1 MERFAIEKLD
11 DARRKGEYEGRK
23 ERFPVKY
30 IFIFSIRGLVGT
42 CDRNAVLR

>member
-1 MERFAIEKLD
+1 MQEEK
-11 DARRKGEYEGRK
+11 KNMNEKK
-23 ERFPVKY
+23 ERFPIKY